1 MRAPFPAHTTE
12 GNRHGCA
19 ARGRPARPAHSPTPA
34 TKQDA
39 DAARVSIGHLVRVGG
54 IVTKS
59 LLGLGLG
66 ALVFTCVNVTRF
78 ATSHDIPAYIAWM
91 LDPLAS
97 VALITVLYVDGVLV
111 EHGGTYK
118 PSGWPFML
126 RWAAGL
132 STWVMNCWTSLYPD
146 GRFHPVPQHPD
157 AGGILLHSVAP
168 ALLILLS
175 EAAAG
180 YRRYVSARRV
190 ELTDIIDR
198 FAAAEAE
205 KKDSEVRRA
214 RELRDRE
221 DAEKRA
227 AAEREATRVA
237 ENEAAEREARRER
250 ERLAA
255 EIEAERERVALAAQ
269 TAEIEAGRERRAAE
283 IEAARR
289 RTDAEIAQAERDRE
303 TARQAELIRAEAEAE
318 ALREKAAAEAR
329 AVEEAERARQ
339 QRALERAANRTR
351 AASES
356 TSQSGGRRTSISGG
370 ATSESASQSGAA
382 LIAVRETPTSES
394 GRVPRDVRE
403 QQRDEA
409 ERYVAKC
416 LLDSV
421 TPDLDGLAQFYGK
434 GETWTGDRVRA
445 ARRRLSEEH
454 GFEAAVRAANVL
466 DGFTNDD
473 AAGAA

>member
-1 MRAPFPAHTTE
+1 MAAPHVAGPPGQPTPRAPV
-12 GNRHGCA
+12 
-19 ARGRPARPAHSPTPA
+19 

-39 DAARVSIGHLVRVGG
+39 EAARVSIGHLKRVGG

-59 LLGLGLG
+59 LIGLGLG

-146 GRFHPVPQHPD
+146 GRFHPIPQHPD

-180 YRRYVSARRV
+180 YRRYVSGRRI
-190 ELTDIIDR
+190 ELAAVIDR

-205 KKDSEVRRA
+205 KKESELRRA
-214 RELRDRE
+214 RELRERE
-221 DAEKRA
+221 DADRRA
-227 AAEREATRVA
+227 AAEREAARLA
-237 ENEAAEREARRER
+237 EIEAAEREATRER

-269 TAEIEAGRERRAAE
+269 AAEIEAERERRAAE

-289 RTDAEIAQAERDRE
+289 RTEVEIAQAERDRE
-303 TARQAELIRAEAEAE
+303 ATRQAELIRAEAEAKALQERAAAE
-318 ALREKAAAEAR
+318 ARALEEKAAAEAR
-329 AVEEAERARQ
+329 ALEEAERIKQ
-339 QRALERAANRTR
+339 QRALERAAAR
-351 AASES
+351 ARGTSE
-356 TSQSGGRRTSISGG
+356 SGGRRASISGG
-370 ATSESASQSGAA
+370 AASESASQSGAA
-382 LIAVRETPTSES
+382 LIAVRETPASES
-394 GRVPRDVRE
+394 GRVPREIRE

-416 LLDSV
+416 LLNNVS
-421 TPDLDGLAQFYGK
+421 PDLEGLAKFYGK

-445 ARRRLSEEH
+445 ARRRLAEEP
-454 GFEAAVRAANVL
+454 GFEAAVRDADLEA
-466 DGFTNDD
+466 FTNDD